1 LLVNSFCDGFQ
12 STGASG
18 KLIPRLVDATGNV
31 GEPGELVPAEWNVF
45 DVAQFL
51 RVNDCAAY
59 CDSFS
64 RRVSLNSYTVYDG
77 REINKLDLPCLSV
90 HQVVTASTLPDQ
102 FC

>member
-1 LLVNSFCDGFQ
+1 MNSFCNDLQ

-18 KLIPRLVDATGNV
+18 KVIPRLVDATGSV
-31 GEPGELVPAEWNVF
+31 GDPGELIPAEWNVF

-64 RRVSLNSYTVYDG
+64 RRVSEHLFHERKFT
-77 REINKLDLPCLSV
+77 C
-90 HQVVTASTLPDQ
+90 
-102 FC
+102 

>member
-1 LLVNSFCDGFQ
+1 M
-12 STGASG
+12 
-18 KLIPRLVDATGNV
+18 DATGSI

-64 RRVSLNSYTVYDG
+64 RRVS
-77 REINKLDLPCLSV
+77 KLYCLALLTHSV
-90 HQVVTASTLPDQ
+90 IIIGIGL
-102 FC
+102 

>member
-1 LLVNSFCDGFQ
+1 MINLFYGGFQ

-18 KLIPRLVDATGNV
+18 KLIPRLVDATGNI
-31 GEPGELVPAEWNVF
+31 GELGELVPAEWNVF

-64 RRVSLNSYTVYDG
+64 RRVSLSSYTLRNG
-77 REINKLDLPCLSV
+77 RVIHKL
-90 HQVVTASTLPDQ
+90 H
-102 FC
+102 

>member
-1 LLVNSFCDGFQ
+1 MNSFCNDLQ

-18 KLIPRLVDATGNV
+18 KLIPRLVDATGSV
-31 GEPGELVPAEWNVF
+31 GEPGELIPAEWNVF

-64 RRVSLNSYTVYDG
+64 RRVSEHLFDE
-77 REINKLDLPCLSV
+77 RKIHLLDLSCKSI
-90 HQVVTASTLPDQ
+90 S
-102 FC
+102 

>member
-1 LLVNSFCDGFQ
+1 M
-12 STGASG
+12 
-18 KLIPRLVDATGNV
+18 DATGNV

-64 RRVSLNSYTVYDG
+64 RRVSLSNFTVCGG
-77 REINKLDLPCLSV
+77 RKIRNLDLPV
-90 HQVVTASTLPDQ
+90 RW
-102 FC
+102 